1 MNKEVYDFDAA
12 FKLVQQE
19 TKRILTKG
27 PSLISGYVGYMSDAT
42 GKMMRATA
50 LLAASMDENEM
61 VPYDAIIFASAV
73 EILHLA
79 TLVHDDIM
87 DDADLRRGQV
97 TLQKK
102 AGKRNAVICGDY
114 LLAAAIN
121 QLSKVSDADKYKDFD
136 FSKYVERIALGEL
149 RQNINN
155 RNYRLKTFRYLT
167 IIDGK
172 TAALFEAAYHAGA
185 LAGNASKEKVK
196 YFRNLGRYTGIIFQ
210 LTDDCIDY
218 ETSEELALKPVQSD
232 FENGV
237 ITLPLIHAFESNPS
251 LIEKAENGQLTSK
264 EALEEV
270 TKSGGVKFTHETA
283 EAYYDKA
290 KKAAEALLL
299 NAKQQQILGGLL
311 ERAYVGL
318 K

>member
-102 AGKRNAVICGDY
+102 AGKRSAVICGDY

-155 RNYRLKTFRYLT
+155 RNYRLKTFRYLS

-185 LAGNASKEKVK
+185 LAGNASKDRTK

-218 ETSEELALKPVQSD
+218 EISEELALKPVQSD

-237 ITLPLIHAFESNPS
+237 VTLPLIHAFENNPA
-251 LIEKAENGQLTSK
+251 LIEKAENGQLNSK
-264 EALEEV
+264 EVFDEV
-270 TKSGGVKFTHETA
+270 TKSGGVKFTHDMAKT
-283 EAYYDKA
+283 YYDKA
-290 KKAAEALLL
+290 KNAAEALSLTP
-299 NAKQQQILGGLL
+299 KQQQILGGLL